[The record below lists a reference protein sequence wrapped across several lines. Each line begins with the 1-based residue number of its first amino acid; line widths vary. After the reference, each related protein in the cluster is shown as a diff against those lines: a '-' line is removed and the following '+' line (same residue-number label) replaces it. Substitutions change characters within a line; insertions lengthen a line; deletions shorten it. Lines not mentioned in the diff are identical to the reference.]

1 MGKESFIIYKSFYP
15 AIEDLSDEDLG
26 ALFRSLFEY
35 QITGKECENKT
46 ISMAFK
52 FFKNQFRLDNE
63 KYLNVVERNK
73 INGNKGG
80 RKPKPKLTELNPK
93 NPMGY
98 LEPKQADN
106 DNDNDNETDNVNEL
120 KPINIEYAKFIDWIR
135 ENAPNVQTLKE
146 PITEDQYQKLKQYD
160 RTLLKDTLI
169 AMHNFKDLKKKY
181 VSAYLTLTNWIKRNN
196 NTNQENGKSRIDS
209 NIEVAKLF
217 LEQSRNNGL

>member
-35 QITGKECENKT
+35 QITGKQCENKS

-52 FFKNQFRLDNE
+52 FFKNQFRLDEE
-63 KYLNVVERNK
+63 KYLNVVERNR

-80 RKPKPKLTELNPK
+80 RKPKPKETEPNPK

-98 LEPKQADN
+98 SKPKKA
-106 DNDNDNETDNVNEL
+106 DNDNDNETDNDNEL
-120 KPINIEYAKFIDWIR
+120 KPINIEYAKFNEWLKD
-135 ENAPNVQTLKE
+135 NARNVLSLKE
-146 PITEDQYQKLKQYD
+146 PITEDQFIKLKQYD
-160 RTLLKDTLI
+160 RILLKDTLI

-196 NTNQENGKSRIDS
+196 NTNIENGKSRIDS